1 MSRRRTAASLGLLAV
16 VLAPVLDVPMHHP
29 GMVEAP
35 AQHNGPTR
43 ARSDRLVDVLAV
55 GSADRVAAALPRAH
69 EVAPGLHVARMRTG
83 EVERLTRDG
92 EGGGA
97 GAGLELSVLSTMHRT
112 TDLAI
117 PIIGVPV
124 LETQGLTGRGVYV
137 GMVDSGFDVRH
148 SALRDATGAT
158 RFAWLLD
165 YSRRLRGVHAAIEEK
180 YAVAA
185 CLARSADA
193 TADDGGACL
202 PDPRC
207 TDPLPCAVMQ
217 GAVFSGADLDALITA
232 LPNPPEPIPTD
243 EEGHGTHAMSIVAG
257 SHLPTTAF
265 RGVATEAKIVGVKS
279 DGNGYTINAGSVLQG
294 VQFIFDRARDAGVPA
309 SVNLSLASDFAV
321 RDGTD
326 PLGPAVAALARGP
339 GRIVVVAA
347 GNAGDPVLATHQ
359 TASVAAGERVRVGV
373 HAFKTFPDPHVQI
386 IVSPHPGSDLH
397 IGVDTPSGA
406 WVTPVDRG
414 HTRSAMVGD
423 AVANVIWSPQDFQGR
438 LPSAS
443 SSALVLMDGPL
454 DVDRTHFYGVVLE
467 GSGTADLWISGGQF
481 EFGVRE
487 QTVGSPAMHPEM
499 IAVGASV
506 SRSSYHA
513 LAGEELV
520 LRAQQYDK
528 GGLLP
533 VIGLGEPPAPG
544 QVAAFSGAGP
554 GPMGVI
560 KPDLVAPGVSI
571 VAAATSSTDPR
582 NLFFGTGHCPTLAD
596 GSKPTDERCAFV
608 DAEHAAAT
616 GTSFAAPFVTGA
628 AAVLLQ
634 VDPTLTQEEMRIALQ
649 AGVHPHRS
657 PPRFVESASVGELDV
672 PGALEVAR
680 RLRNPVKVLPVFQ
693 KSWITASSHYA
704 PSDGTRPLEVV
715 VHLRAESGEPADGFD
730 VNRFAVTMDG
740 GDEKVLPNR
749 LQRLGPGLWAA
760 SFDVTRHS
768 PDFAITLSATFD
780 QAPIAAP
787 VSLPV
792 ALDPW
797 QARYPASARGASC
810 AIEASGADVGASR
823 WLSFVV
829 VALGVLVS
837 RRRRS

>member
-1 MSRRRTAASLGLLAV
+1 MSRSRSRSALGVGVLAV
-16 VLAPVLDVPMHHP
+16 VLVPVLDAQPNH
-29 GMVEAP
+29 GKSTAAP
-35 AQHNGPTR
+35 TQKDGPTR
-43 ARSDRLVDVLAV
+43 VRSDRLVDVLVRA
-55 GSADRVAAALPRAH
+55 STERVASAIPRAH
-69 EVAPGLHVARMRTG
+69 EVLPGLHVARMRSE
-83 EVERLTRDG
+83 EVERLTLER
-92 EGGGA
+92 A

-112 TDLAI
+112 ADLAI
-117 PIIGVPV
+117 PIIGVPI

-148 SALRDATGAT
+148 AALRDATGAT

-165 YSRRLRGVHAAIEEK
+165 YSRRLRGVHAAIEAK
-180 YAVAA
+180 YAAA
-185 CLARSADA
+185 GCLARNADG
-193 TADDGGACL
+193 TAEDAGACL

-207 TDPLPCAVMQ
+207 SDPLPCAVMQ
-217 GAVFSGADLDALITA
+217 GAVFSGADLDTLIGA
-232 LPNPPEPIPTD
+232 LPNPPEPIPSD

-257 SHLPTTAF
+257 SHLPTTPF
-265 RGVATEAKIVGVKS
+265 RGVATEAKMVGVKS
-279 DGNGYTINAGSVLQG
+279 DGTGYTINAGSVIQG
-294 VQFIFDRARDAGVPA
+294 VQFIFDRAKDAGVAA

-326 PLGPAVAALARGP
+326 PLGPAIAALARGP
-339 GRIVVVAA
+339 GRVVVVAA

-359 TASVAAGERVRVGV
+359 TASVAAGEHVRIGV
-373 HAFKTFPDPHVQI
+373 HAFKNFPDPHVQI
-386 IVSPHPGSDLH
+386 IVSPHAGSDLH

-414 HTRSAMVGD
+414 HTRSAKVGE
-423 AVANVIWSPQDFQGR
+423 AVANVIWNPQDFQGR
-438 LPSAS
+438 LPAAS
-443 SSALVLMDGPL
+443 SSALVLMDGSL
-454 DVDRTHFYGVVLE
+454 DVDRRHFYGVVLE
-467 GSGTADLWISGGQF
+467 GSGTADLWINGGQF

-506 SRSSYHA
+506 SRSSYHT
-513 LAGEELV
+513 LAGQDLV

-533 VIGLGEPPAPG
+533 VFGVGEPPAPG
-544 QVAAFSGAGP
+544 QIAAFSGAGP

-571 VAAATSSTDPR
+571 VAAATGSSDSR
-582 NLFFGTGHCPTLAD
+582 NLFFGTGHCPTLPD
-596 GSKPTDERCAFV
+596 GSKTTDDRCAFV

-657 PPRFVESASVGELDV
+657 PPRFLESASVGELDV

-680 RLRNPVKVLPVFQ
+680 RLRNPVKVLPVFER
-693 KSWITASSHYA
+693 SWITASSHYA

-715 VHLRAESGEPADGFD
+715 VHLRAPSGEPADGFD

-740 GDEKVLPNR
+740 GDEKVPPNR

-760 SFDVTRHS
+760 SFDVTRHR

-810 AIEASGADVGASR
+810 SVATNAGVVGGAPCWAVFG
-823 WLSFVV
+823 V
-829 VALGVLVS
+829 VALGAFLL
-837 RRRRS
+837 RRRAR